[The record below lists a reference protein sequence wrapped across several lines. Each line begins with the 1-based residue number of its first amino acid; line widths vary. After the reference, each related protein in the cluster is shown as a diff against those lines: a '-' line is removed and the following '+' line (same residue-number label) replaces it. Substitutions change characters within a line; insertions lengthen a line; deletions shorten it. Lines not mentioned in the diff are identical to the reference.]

1 MPLIVWEDPVT
12 QISVVT
18 QIIKR
23 VFVSIEDFLLPSVSN
38 EKLTVGSSTGDTM
51 KLHSVSN
58 EKMENGNS

>member
-1 MPLIVWEDPVT
+1 MPLIVWEDPAT

-38 EKLTVGSSTGDTM
+38 EKLTVASSTGDTM
-51 KLHSVSN
+51 KLHSISN
-58 EKMENGNS
+58 EKMENGST